1 MKSIAGKF
9 LLVLNSF
16 LFAQLNFTG
25 SYVSSFGDS
34 QNDFSMIE
42 RADVGILIPKK
53 KDNISVKLLPNARRA
68 SFPSTKGWNEA
79 VLNWF
84 SEINKEV
91 LCE

>member
-34 QNDFSMIE
+34 QNDFNYF
-42 RADVGILIPKK
+42 
-53 KDNISVKLLPNARRA
+53 KDL
-68 SFPSTKGWNEA
+68 
-79 VLNWF
+79 
-84 SEINKEV
+84 
-91 LCE
+91 